1 MRLHLLFSV
10 TGETKAT
17 RLHMLHWKT
26 VVSFHCYISTKP
38 SWVLKEQCHETFYFF
53 HLPICLAMR
62 VLPVP
67 GGPNSRIPFT
77 CLQPSCS
84 IISGGNTR
92 EAKARLKICSIVS
105 GTRQSAQQKTLHMY
119 APQLLHNLRRKNH
132 CFESR
137 SGWIRAVSSIR
148 IRVWKVR
155 IRPNINSCDL
165 TDGFDKVLDFGG
177 TWPKKT
183 VLRVLDMKYNIFFY
197 LYQYPSFRT
206 FFSRIRIRIFPDRI
220 RILADQDPDPD
231 SEKRSDP
238 DPDPGKNPG
247 SETLGKTQDAKE
259 CLKICFIV
267 SGTWQSAQQNNHH
280 MLAHKLLHNLRRK
293 YLECKITPK
302 IFVLLYQVNGRPH
315 NRLTVTCL
323 HPIISDGKT
332 REPWKCVSGTRQSS
346 QERNRSQI

>member
-1 MRLHLLFSV
+1 MSLQCYRWNKGHEAASV
-10 TGETKAT
+10 
-17 RLHMLHWKT
+17 HMLHWKT

-92 EAKARLKICSIVS
+92 DAKARLKICSIVS

-165 TDGFDKVLDFGG
+165 TDGFGLWRNL
-177 TWPKKT
+177 TKK
-183 VLRVLDMKYNIFFY
+183 
-197 LYQYPSFRT
+197 
-206 FFSRIRIRIFPDRI
+206 
-220 RILADQDPDPD
+220 D
-231 SEKRSDP
+231 SVK
-238 DPDPGKNPG
+238 
-247 SETLGKTQDAKE
+247 
-259 CLKICFIV
+259 
-267 SGTWQSAQQNNHH
+267 SA
-280 MLAHKLLHNLRRK
+280 R
-293 YLECKITPK
+293 YEI
-302 IFVLLYQVNGRPH
+302 
-315 NRLTVTCL
+315 
-323 HPIISDGKT
+323 
-332 REPWKCVSGTRQSS
+332 
-346 QERNRSQI
+346 

>member
-1 MRLHLLFSV
+1 MYTLYKLSWNASSLTLQCYRWNKGHEAAYVALKNSRKFSLLHLN
-10 TGETKAT
+10 
-17 RLHMLHWKT
+17 KT
-26 VVSFHCYISTKP
+26 VMSLKGTVSRD
-38 SWVLKEQCHETFYFF
+38 FYFF

-92 EAKARLKICSIVS
+92 DAKARLKICSIVS

-183 VLRVLDMKYNIFFY
+183 VLRVLDMKYSIFFY
-197 LYQYPSFRT
+197 LYR
-206 FFSRIRIRIFPDRI
+206 
-220 RILADQDPDPD
+220 
-231 SEKRSDP
+231 
-238 DPDPGKNPG
+238 
-247 SETLGKTQDAKE
+247 
-259 CLKICFIV
+259 
-267 SGTWQSAQQNNHH
+267 
-280 MLAHKLLHNLRRK
+280 
-293 YLECKITPK
+293 
-302 IFVLLYQVNGRPH
+302 
-315 NRLTVTCL
+315 
-323 HPIISDGKT
+323 
-332 REPWKCVSGTRQSS
+332 
-346 QERNRSQI
+346 